1 MQIEFIPESGS
12 GVRILPLI
20 ENHAIARLEGRN
32 GLGKTMA
39 IRLLQ
44 LCTGRQ
50 PYRPEQR
57 GIWVQ
62 LKQSLVPVKITCTEL
77 NGAEKV
83 EWQIDPTCWPDEP
96 EAPPTL
102 IAENGKPGICTSVKV
117 NGKRSGAEEV
127 LALFR
132 IDRLVGDE
140 TLIDSINGEVVGRHS
155 QAAEERAMVDERTGE
170 VRHFLEALRDLL
182 EKAASVTV
190 ETAHEELRLSRS
202 TLEKAQ
208 SEFEDAETRRDQL
221 KELLLR
227 KRQLGALLEEHDDPE
242 GYLQELDD
250 RLAKVRNDLVAT
262 RAKQASLD
270 LHAEV
275 EAQALEQIE
284 ELERKISE
292 HEKARDD
299 ALKEA
304 RELCLRLRLPEIP
317 SAASEQA
324 FKEPEAEARERLSEL
339 RSLQAAIDAGP
350 QVQDLGEKILELLGN
365 DLARSIKD
373 QPIVTLA
380 TDRKIS
386 PDELAAGIRLRQE
399 EIKEEARVPQ
409 HDRLIEAISQAADA
423 VSNFKS
429 LGTALRRR
437 NRRDTELSKA
447 RKRLT
452 ELAEGLTGTK
462 GELFAELESKSQGL
476 AQSEADIEAE
486 RTHLLQQMGQVASG
500 ISTSTLKQRL
510 ARDLEEAG
518 SSEEEIEQ
526 DLERQVTIVRGLAE
540 RQHELV
546 LGVESAEAGFRAA
559 KAEQEEALAQTAGL
573 DRWKRLR
580 DAQLLPLPTLGED
593 ENQARVQRLRS
604 RCDDLEEAL
613 DDVSSLVA
621 DQIIAGLAAA
631 VEGDE
636 PTAEPV
642 RKVIRQLEVSLGERY
657 FGDPTVAEALF
668 DGGRLI
674 RFDLLRRVVEWQPDN
689 AEVVTRHLDAFSSG
703 ERAFAYTKARLE
715 RLRDEPA
722 ARNRFVALDEFGA
735 FLERSRLELLEQYLA
750 EEVVGKFVDQAL
762 IILPLARP
770 REAIEQAFVT
780 IPYER

>member
-1 MQIEFIPESGS
+1 MRIEFTPESAS
-12 GVRILPLI
+12 GVRVLPLI
-20 ENHAIARLEGRN
+20 ENHPIARLEGRN

-50 PYRPEQR
+50 PYGPGDR
-57 GIWVQ
+57 GIWIQ
-62 LKQSLVPVKITCTEL
+62 LKQSLAPVKIICTEL

-83 EWQIDPTCWPDEP
+83 EWEIDPTHWPDEP
-96 EAPPTL
+96 ETPPTL
-102 IAENGKPGICTSVKV
+102 IAENGTPGICRSVKV

-132 IDRLVGDE
+132 IDRLVGNE
-140 TLIDSINGEVVGRHS
+140 TLIESITGEVVAQHER
-155 QAAEERAMVDERTGE
+155 AAEERAIVDERTME
-170 VRHFLEALRDLL
+170 VRTFLDALRDLL
-182 EKAASVTV
+182 AKAASATV
-190 ETAHEELRLSRS
+190 EEAHEEFRVSRS
-202 TLEKAQ
+202 TLEKART
-208 SEFEDAETRRDQL
+208 EIGGAETRRDQL

-250 RLAKVRNDLVAT
+250 RLSKLRDDLVAT

-270 LHAEV
+270 LNAEV

-292 HEKARDD
+292 HEQARDD

-304 RELCLRLRLPEIP
+304 RELCLRLQLPEIP
-317 SAASEQA
+317 SGAGEPA
-324 FKEPEAEARERLSEL
+324 FKEPEGEALERLNEL
-339 RSLQAAIDAGP
+339 RSLQAMIDAGP
-350 QVQDLGEKILELLGN
+350 QVQELGEKVLGLLDN
-365 DLARSIKD
+365 DLARTIKD
-373 QPIVTLA
+373 QPIATLA

-386 PDELAAGIRLRQE
+386 PDELSAGIRLRQE
-399 EIKEEARVPQ
+399 EITEEARVPQ
-409 HDRLIEAISQAADA
+409 HDRLVEAISQAADA
-423 VSNFKS
+423 VRDFKS
-429 LGTALRRR
+429 LGTALRRK
-437 NRRDTELSKA
+437 NRRNTELGKT

-462 GELFAELESKSQGL
+462 GEQFAELESKSQQL

-510 ARDLEEAG
+510 ARDLEEAE
-518 SSEEEIEQ
+518 SSEGAIEQ
-526 DLERQVTIVRGLAE
+526 DLEHQATLVRGLAD
-540 RQHELV
+540 RQHELA
-546 LGVESAEAGFRAA
+546 LGVESAEAGYRAA
-559 KAEQEEALAQTAGL
+559 KAEQEEALAQMAGL
-573 DRWKRLR
+573 DRWKMLR
-580 DAQLLPLPTLGED
+580 EAQLLPLPTLGED
-593 ENQARVQRLRS
+593 ENQARALRLQS

-621 DQIIAGLAAA
+621 DQILAGLAAA
-631 VEGDE
+631 VACDE
-636 PTAEPV
+636 PAAEPV
-642 RKVIRQLEVSLGERY
+642 RKVVRQLESSLGERY

-674 RFDLLRRVVEWQPDN
+674 RFDLLRRVVEWQPDD
-689 AEVVTRHLDAFSSG
+689 AELVTRHLDAFSSG

-715 RLRDEPA
+715 RLRDEPTA
-722 ARNRFVALDEFGA
+722 QNRFAALDEFGA

-750 EEVVGKFVDQAL
+750 EDVVGKFVDQSL
-762 IILPLARP
+762 IILPLTRP
-770 REAIEQAFVT
+770 RDAIEQSFVT
-780 IPYER
+780 TPYER